1 MQDGRASPDIRARFC
16 GPARFDPSYSILG
29 RMLRRMV
36 IDRKRAGAYFVV
48 ASAVLVLAMVVAQF
62 FAWSYLEPTLSA
74 DPGGNAATAFWV
86 AQIAAVLLLI
96 FGMGLGR
103 APQVVVTLHQHH
115 LAVRQGSRKASVA
128 LTEIAAVRRV
138 TALQFHREYW
148 PFADARA
155 FICGTPPLVVVVET
169 PRGVLGIGLP
179 ASEHKELCSALR
191 DSVAKASGNTATVA
205 V

>member
-48 ASAVLVLAMVVAQF
+48 ASAVLVLAVVVAQF
-62 FAWSYLEPTLSA
+62 FAWSFLEPALSA
-74 DPGGNAATAFWV
+74 DPGGNAATVFWTG
-86 AQIAAVLLLI
+86 QIAAVLLLL
-96 FGMGLGR
+96 FGVVLGR
-103 APQVVVTLHQHH
+103 APQLVVTLHQLH
-115 LAVRQGSRKASVA
+115 LAVRQGGREATVA
-128 LTEIAAVRRV
+128 LSEIDTVRTV
-138 TALQFHREYW
+138 TSLQFHREYW
-148 PFADARA
+148 PFADVRA

-191 DSVAKASGNTATVA
+191 ESVSEAPGNIASV
-205 V
+205 VV